1 MVTKNLLNKNHRC
14 TGISDGK
21 KEELIKNKI
30 SLRRFGSTQ
39 DIADAA
45 MFIAKANYLHGH
57 VRMLK

>member
-1 MVTKNLLNKNHRC
+1 MDFLTA
-14 TGISDGK
+14 ISDVK

-57 VRMLK
+57 VRMLNLAVTYMFP